1 MNDQDYIEGRE
12 VEYQEKAEARTAE
25 NYSYINRDLD
35 ELAEVEAQLDLLV
48 LSKKEMINSV
58 IPFVV
63 RQHMDD
69 IEVEFASK
77 IAVTEANIAQLREHI
92 RQDVLELGSTV
103 KGEFIMAVWT
113 KARTSWDTKALN
125 GYAAAHPSLN
135 DLRKT
140 GKPSVTIRV
149 VK

>member
-1 MNDQDYIEGRE
+1 MNDTDG
-12 VEYQEKAEARTAE
+12 E
-25 NYSYINRDLD
+25 NYSYVTRDLD
-35 ELAEVEAQLDLLV
+35 ELAEVEAQLDLIV
-48 LSKKEMINSV
+48 LSKKERIDSA
-58 IPFVV
+58 IPDNTK
-63 RQHMDD
+63 RRLDD
-69 IEVEFASK
+69 IEVEFAAK
-77 IAVTEANIAQLREHI
+77 ITVAEANIAQLREHI
-92 RQDVLELGSTV
+92 RQDVLELGNTV
-103 KGEFIMAVWT
+103 KGEFMMAVWN